1 MGVFKLK
8 EMMMT
13 GNKKSSAVLAEKK
26 KRKDVDAA
34 LINAPIFSVECFYK
48 IKNIVLDES
57 IAKRLNRKNAN

>member
-1 MGVFKLK
+1 
-8 EMMMT
+8 MT